1 MVGFFIA
8 RGVSSCDLHETL
20 QGFWVEYGGLK
31 RTIPIVLFS
40 IEESYTLAK
49 SVRSSSTGVW
59 QKLKSWLF

>member
-8 RGVSSCDLHETL
+8 RGVSPCDLHETL
-20 QGFWVEYGGLK
+20 QGLWAEYVELK

-40 IEESYTLAK
+40 IEESYTLAE

-59 QKLKSWLF
+59 ERLKSWLF